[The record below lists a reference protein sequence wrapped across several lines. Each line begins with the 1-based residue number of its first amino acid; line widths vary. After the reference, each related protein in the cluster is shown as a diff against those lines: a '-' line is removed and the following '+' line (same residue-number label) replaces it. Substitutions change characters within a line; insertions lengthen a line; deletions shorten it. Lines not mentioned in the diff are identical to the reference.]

1 MEYRKRAHPGH
12 QFHHVKH
19 VKKQDTDCIPSK
31 YFPCPLNNTKRVEV
45 QPLLPFNNEDF
56 VRRQMVERVL
66 TGKVRSLFA
75 IYPTKI
81 LLPLLV
87 SILLLLPLIL
97 SRVFKIAM
105 FWTSAKFLTSAGGD
119 RGCALLTRPGAHQV
133 IVLVCSLSC
142 SLCCSLWRSP

>member
-1 MEYRKRAHPGH
+1 MSSMSKS
-12 QFHHVKH
+12 KILI
-19 VKKQDTDCIPSK
+19 IPSK

-56 VRRQMVERVL
+56 VRQMVERVL

-81 LLPLLV
+81 PLPLLL
-87 SILLLLPLIL
+87 SILPLLPLIL

-105 FWTSAKFLTSAGGD
+105 FWTIAKFLTSADGD
-119 RGCALLTRPGAHQV
+119 RG
-133 IVLVCSLSC
+133 
-142 SLCCSLWRSP
+142 